1 MKVILDLDTKEMY
14 TEDKVR
20 CLLLQEECGDILNN
34 QIDYVREEMNIDAQ
48 LNCVRFAIKEQNIEK
63 IIKALNEN
71 WGYNIKIFEE
81 VKEN

>member
-1 MKVILDLDTKEMY
+1 MKIILDLDTKEIY
-14 TEDKVR
+14 TEVKVR

-48 LNCVRFAIKEQNIEK
+48 LNCLRFAIKEQNIEK
-63 IIKALNEN
+63 IVKALNEN
-71 WGYNIKIFEE
+71 WNYNIKIFEE